1 MATVTYIK
9 ESRQSISA
17 MKGLIDYCLQN
28 KKVYD
33 PSIGRR
39 LVSGINCNGENS
51 FTEFTATKKAYG
63 KTNGINFYQY
73 VQSFSP
79 SENVSPE
86 KVHQIGLEFAAEAW
100 KGYEVLVATHC
111 DAEHIH
117 NHFVI
122 NSVSYRDG
130 YKLRQDRQTLKKLRK
145 MSDDIC
151 ECNGLSV
158 LKPYGSDSTKLSSRE
173 YRAAEKGQS
182 WKFRLMADIN
192 RSMDKSGCRADFI
205 REMKQ
210 RGYEITWTDER
221 KYITFTCPNKM
232 KCRDIKLHDE
242 KYLKE
247 NIEYELQ
254 LRERIAEKQRAEFPD
269 TEEFRLYRKV
279 GNETVSADRIRYTRR
294 TAERGNESL
303 EAGGAVSTDALQY
316 DREIS
321 DMEGS
326 RQPLSGDTE
335 YRSGVYGRDSFK
347 FERGKSKDDSK
358 ADFGEQGYGSSFAGE
373 HATGWEDSRRIY
385 FTAIENNGQ
394 QNREAGTG
402 NFPYAP
408 SDIANRYR
416 HVGSVGS
423 AVGLGVRGIL
433 ETGSVIEDTAE
444 DSEERRKRIEAQET
458 ASNIG
463 AALGLAIGAVSAM
476 AEYSGA
482 DEEQSDE
489 NEFDLKM

>member
-9 ESRQSISA
+9 ESKQSISA
-17 MKGLIDYCLQN
+17 MKGLIDYCLQD

-33 PSIGRR
+33 SKLGRR
-39 LVSGINCNGENS
+39 LVSGVNCDGEDS
-51 FTEFTATKKAYG
+51 FTEFMATKKTYG

-73 VQSFSP
+73 VQSFAP

-86 KVHQIGLEFAAEAW
+86 KIHQIGLEFAAEAW

-122 NSVSYRDG
+122 NSVSYQDG

-151 ECNGLSV
+151 ERNGFSV
-158 LKPYGSDSTKLSSRE
+158 LKPYGSDSAKLSSRE

-192 RSMDKSGCRADFI
+192 KVMDQSGNREDFI
-205 REMKQ
+205 REIKEL
-210 RGYEITWTDER
+210 GYDITWTDER

-254 LRERIAEKQRAEFPD
+254 LRERIAEKQRAEFLD
-269 TEEFRLYRKV
+269 TEELRLHREA
-279 GNETVSADRIRYTRR
+279 GTETVSADRICYTSG
-294 TAERGNESL
+294 TAERGNESF
-303 EAGGAVSTDALQY
+303 EAGGGISADSLQY

-321 DMEGS
+321 DLGGD
-326 RQPLSGDTE
+326 RQSLSGDTE
-335 YRSGVYGRDSFK
+335 YRSGVYGRDCFK
-347 FERGKSKDDSK
+347 SETGESKDGSETG
-358 ADFGEQGYGSSFAGE
+358 FGEQGDGSSFAGE
-373 HATGWEDSRRIY
+373 RTTGWEDSRRIY
-385 FTAIENNGQ
+385 FAAIENNGQ

-402 NFPYAP
+402 DFPYAP
-408 SDIANRYR
+408 SDITDRYR
-416 HVGSVGS
+416 HIGGIGS
-423 AVGLGVRGIL
+423 AVGLGIRGIL
-433 ETGSVIEDTAE
+433 ETGSVIEDTE
-444 DSEERRKRIEAQET
+444 ENPEERKKRIEAQET

-463 AALGLAIGAVSAM
+463 AVLGLAIGAVSAI
-476 AEYSGA
+476 AEHNEDY
-482 DEEQSDE
+482 EEQSDE
-489 NEFDLKM
+489 NKFDLKM